1 MSVCV
6 SEEDDVF
13 EGFADSAG
21 DEWELARD
29 TIEIKRSIGH
39 GQFGEVRKAH
49 REVFFVVLN
58 VQITIRRSFTAFCEA
73 LATTRAWLLR

>member
-1 MSVCV
+1 MILSVCV

-13 EGFADSAG
+13 EGFTDSAG

-49 REVFFVVLN
+49 RVVFFVV
-58 VQITIRRSFTAFCEA
+58 QITVRRFSTAFCEA
-73 LATTRAWLLR
+73 LATMRAWLLR